1 MDKFCSDEKQ
11 TSSENGQVL
20 SDWAGLGGRRWA
32 AAGLEKRIREEA
44 GPKSR
49 KRISELKI
57 GFFLNLPRLGNLHK
71 KI

>member
-1 MDKFCSDEKQ
+1 MK
-11 TSSENGQVL
+11 NGQVL
-20 SDWAGLGGRRWA
+20 SDWAGQGGRRWA

-57 GFFLNLPRLGNLHK
+57 GFLNLPRLGNLHK

>member
-1 MDKFCSDEKQ
+1 VEKTDKFCSDEKQ

-20 SDWAGLGGRRWA
+20 SDWARPGGRRWA
-32 AAGLEKRIREEA
+32 GKRIREEA

-57 GFFLNLPRLGNLHK
+57 GFLNLPRL
-71 KI
+71 

>member
-1 MDKFCSDEKQ
+1 VGRS
-11 TSSENGQVL
+11 
-20 SDWAGLGGRRWA
+20 WAG
-32 AAGLEKRIREEA
+32 KRIRDDA

-57 GFFLNLPRLGNLHK
+57 GFLNLPRLGNLHK

>member
-1 MDKFCSDEKQ
+1 MDKLCSD
-11 TSSENGQVL
+11 GQLGRTGREEV
-20 SDWAGLGGRRWA
+20 DRGWAG
-32 AAGLEKRIREEA
+32 KRIREEA

-57 GFFLNLPRLGNLHK
+57 GFLNLLRLGNLHK

>member
-1 MDKFCSDEKQ
+1 V
-11 TSSENGQVL
+11 GRG
-20 SDWAGLGGRRWA
+20 WAG
-32 AAGLEKRIREEA
+32 KTIREEA

-57 GFFLNLPRLGNLHK
+57 RFLNLPRLGNLHK

>member
-1 MDKFCSDEKQ
+1 V
-11 TSSENGQVL
+11 GR
-20 SDWAGLGGRRWA
+20 DWAG
-32 AAGLEKRIREEA
+32 KRIREEA

-57 GFFLNLPRLGNLHK
+57 GMLNLPSLGNLHN